1 MKYLTN
7 NGLMIV
13 TKNCGETQNSLNQRV
28 KFILNDLK
36 QYKFNQLSSR
46 ILNDLDGKS
55 KRNVAIKDLECK
67 YF

>member
-13 TKNCGETQNSLNQRV
+13 TKNCGETQNSLNERV
-28 KFILNDLK
+28 NFISTNIK

-46 ILNDLDGKS
+46 VLNDLDGKS
-55 KRNVAIKDLECK
+55 KKNVAIKDLGCN